1 MEVINDDHDYM
12 DMQFYNILYTRAKNK
27 FFYEKMVIYCEK
39 WFLMYVC
46 GSIRYECKGFSCFI
60 RIFFSFS
67 NMTHLFINI
76 SKTCFF
82 GENFFRTPNH
92 EK

>member
-39 WFLMYVC
+39 WFLMYVVAF
-46 GSIRYECKGFSCFI
+46 GMNVKVFRALYVY
-60 RIFFSFS
+60 FFLSQ
-67 NMTHLFINI
+67 I
-76 SKTCFF
+76 
-82 GENFFRTPNH
+82 
-92 EK
+92 